1 MTKLHHHPVR
11 EGHTPGNENAH
22 WQVGA
27 KEAKEP
33 APETEKKD
41 SGNSA
46 QAQRARL
53 QAALRIGSITTLE
66 ARRDLDILMPASR
79 VKELRNLGEPIM
91 TLWDYQPTDCGRL
104 HRIARY
110 VLTGGGK

>member
-53 QAALRIGSITTLE
+53 LAAVAKAQAMRHYNIGAAS
-66 ARRDLDILMPASR
+66 LDETQDRFDRHPSWRA
-79 VKELRNLGEPIM
+79 
-91 TLWDYQPTDCGRL
+91 
-104 HRIARY
+104 A
-110 VLTGGGK
+110 